1 MKRLPLMLLS
11 FLLFPVN
18 SLAHGPTPQKG
29 LESIT
34 INGSVDA
41 VWDVIKQFD
50 AIASWHPD
58 VKASSGDGKN
68 ASDDIRIITLQND
81 D

>member
-18 SLAHGPTPQKG
+18 SLTHGPTPQKG

-34 INGSVDA
+34 KNGSVDA

-50 AIASWHPD
+50 AIASSLFQYEMSLKE
-58 VKASSGDGKN
+58 VVLSNMK
-68 ASDDIRIITLQND
+68 
-81 D
+81 